1 MGYKM
6 LKVRYI
12 IIFSILSIL
21 FLLLSYIF
29 IYSFIPCVVCTF
41 IDLLIIRNKIDK
53 DIEKKKSDDLIK
65 TFRICMCILVVSLV
79 VLILLL
85 VCVFSNITLV
95 WKIVSNAVA
104 MMLLV
109 VDILLVYTISTIQL
123 RVIQEYNN

>member
-1 MGYKM
+1 M
-6 LKVRYI
+6 LKTRYII

-53 DIEKKKSDDLIK
+53 NIEKKNSNELIT
-65 TFRICMCILVVSLV
+65 TFRICMCLLILSLV

-95 WKIVSNAVA
+95 WKIVSNAVV

-109 VDILLVYTISTIQL
+109 IDILLVYIISTIQL
-123 RVIQEYNN
+123 RVIKKL

>member
-1 MGYKM
+1 M
-6 LKVRYI
+6 LKTRYII